1 MDFDSGPFW
10 HALTRLG
17 EAQILLPAALLA
29 ALELLRHATTRA
41 LAWSW
46 MTMLAITV
54 LATTATKVAF
64 IGWGL
69 GVPEWN
75 FTGVSGHTMLSAAIY
90 PLLFGALTLGRSQRV
105 RVVALLFGAALAL
118 LVGVSRVKVGA
129 HSSSEV
135 IAGWVLGGAV
145 NLAAW
150 VLLRVPRAPIGAWV
164 PAALAVWLLI
174 MPVHAPAAATHSMVT
189 RLALSLSGHQRPY
202 TRADMLR
209 EWRHGAKPLHGTGPS
224 GPDSAALPR

>member
-1 MDFDSGPFW
+1 MHADSWPFW

-29 ALELLRHATTRA
+29 ALELLRHARTRA

-46 MTMLAITV
+46 MAMLAVTV

-69 GVPEWN
+69 GVPAWD

-90 PLLFGALTLGRSQRV
+90 PLLFGALTLGRSHRTRV
-105 RVVALLFGAALAL
+105 LALLFGAALAL

-135 IAGWVLGGAV
+135 MAGWVLGGSV

-150 VLLRVPRAPIGAWV
+150 LLLRVPREPIGAWV
-164 PAALAVWLLI
+164 PAALAGWLLI
-174 MPVHAPAAATHSMVT
+174 MPVHAPAARTHSMVT
-189 RLALSLSGHQRPY
+189 RLALSLSGHERPY

-209 EWRHGAKPLHGTGPS
+209 EWRHGAKPE
-224 GPDSAALPR
+224 SAARPG